1 MDINLTKVEIIKEI
15 LFINDEEMIRE
26 IDRFIRSLDH
36 SVEDRYYTRKRFN
49 EDGTPVDKQEKKPGA
64 INEAKR
70 KIKGM
75 FKLYQ

>member
-1 MDINLTKVEIIKEI
+1 MDINSKKMEILKEI

-26 IDRFIRSLDH
+26 IDRFIRNLDH

-75 FKLYQ
+75 FNLYK